1 MRGSHKLLAHPRLAV
16 FLVAAELDVTML
28 SDASVPDQP
37 EDVREGISRAFSPAP
52 PAVTPSGQPNQKDAR
67 CGAGRASLLPS
78 QETSGLILLLPKH
91 RVSKSYLVFT
101 PLCQSAKSNKWLMHV
116 KGSHG
121 NRDEFLQVGVRGIT
135 GRGGAHKLRSCTS

>member
-52 PAVTPSGQPNQKDAR
+52 PAITPSGQPNQKDAR

-78 QETSGLILLLPKH
+78 QETSGLILLLPKLQGE
-91 RVSKSYLVFT
+91 SYLDFT
-101 PLCQSAKSNKWLMHV
+101 HSVNRPISGV
-116 KGSHG
+116 EEVETPRGS
-121 NRDEFLQVGVRGIT
+121 
-135 GRGGAHKLRSCTS
+135 S